1 MEGSD
6 DQVEVDYYSEDY
18 YTEVDVQ
25 NTSTFLNTMLDN
37 QPLKDDQVTDEVMDN
52 LPLFPDDDDYNDYG
66 ISGYVKPNIGGDSSF
81 SNIRDNPWMVS
92 FGEQNYQTGQ
102 WDHHCGGAII
112 SKNAIATASH
122 CFFSNSKG

>member
-37 QPLKDDQVTDEVMDN
+37 QPLKDGQVTDEVMDN

-66 ISGYVKPNIGGDSSF
+66 NSGYVKPNIGGDSSF
-81 SNIRDNPWMVS
+81 SNIRDVS
-92 FGEQNYQTGQ
+92 TKSQITF
-102 WDHHCGGAII
+102 C
-112 SKNAIATASH
+112 NAKYI
-122 CFFSNSKG
+122 FF

>member
-1 MEGSD
+1 MYLRYYFLIFGLIMSPMEGSD
-6 DQVEVDYYSEDY
+6 DQVVVDYYSEDY

-52 LPLFPDDDDYNDYG
+52 LPLFPDDDDYDDYG

-81 SNIRDNPWMVS
+81 SNIRDVS
-92 FGEQNYQTGQ
+92 TKSQITF
-102 WDHHCGGAII
+102 C
-112 SKNAIATASH
+112 NAKYI
-122 CFFSNSKG
+122 FF